1 MTKANKDDLV
11 VKEGDY
17 QRLTALIEKVSTPV
31 AEQLEEE
38 LSRADVVPSSQ
49 YPQDAVCMGSKVRF
63 VDLATGKE
71 NEVTLVYP
79 AEVSVEE
86 MKISVLTPMGA
97 ALMGMRVGGV
107 IDWELPS
114 QKKVKIEVLAVTQDL

>member
-1 MTKANKDDLV
+1 MTIANKDDLV
-11 VKEGDY
+11 VRQGDY
-17 QRLTALIEKVSTPV
+17 ERLTALIENVKTPV

-38 LSRADVVPSSQ
+38 LIRAEVVPSSE
-49 YPQDAVCMGSKVRF
+49 YPQDAVCMGSRVRF

-79 AEVSVEE
+79 AEANVED

-107 IDWELPS
+107 IEWELPS

>member
-1 MTKANKDDLV
+1 MTIANKDDLV
-11 VKEGDY
+11 VKQGDY
-17 QRLTALIEKVSTPV
+17 QRLTALIENVKNPV

-38 LSRADVVPSSQ
+38 LIRAEVVPSSA
-49 YPQDAVCMGSKVRF
+49 YPLDAVCMGSKVRF
-63 VDLATGKE
+63 IDLATGKE

-79 AEVSVEE
+79 AEANVEE

-107 IDWELPS
+107 IEWELPS
-114 QKKVKIEVLAVTQDL
+114 QKKVKIEVLAVAQDL